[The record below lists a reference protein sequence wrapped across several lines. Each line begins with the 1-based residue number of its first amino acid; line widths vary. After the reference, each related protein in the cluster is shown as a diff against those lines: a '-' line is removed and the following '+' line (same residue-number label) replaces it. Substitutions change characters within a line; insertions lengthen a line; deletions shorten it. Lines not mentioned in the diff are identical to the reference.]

1 MSLLEPGGEDAM
13 NSDVPRYCQCGRRL
27 ARDHTGFRCGSC
39 ERDEARQRAEP
50 PIVPEGFWDTPAFR
64 DAFAAQHMGRIARAF
79 RRHPDHVARFGRDG
93 ISQEHLG
100 GWFGL
105 TQAQVSRIETGPP
118 IRNLD
123 TLAHWARTL
132 RIPSHLLWFKLPPQN
147 GAQASETPSKEIA
160 VLAAEPFRSIPQAVA
175 HAHDP
180 DAVAMRAFRSA
191 DLQAG
196 GGHLYASVTRYL
208 QADMGPR
215 LFGSDAGAGNRTLF
229 TAAAALTEMAGWM
242 AHDSGRDAAAKR
254 HFSRAFALVQ
264 VGGDRQLSAHV
275 LGSMSHLATHL
286 GQPEEAIALARKGRS
301 VLRTGPANPGLE
313 ARMLALEA
321 RGTAAQ
327 VHAAPADC
335 ARLLLDAEKALQE
348 APHEP
353 ASPWVSHFD
362 AGSLASEATR
372 CMRQLGDLSQAR
384 QQAEQIIV
392 LRPGHRTR
400 SRAFGQL
407 ALAGILIAQG
417 EVDHACGIAAD
428 ALSATHSLGSY
439 LVITQLMQ
447 LQQQLQTYRS
457 SPVVAEFL
465 DCLQDTVRDRLPF
478 YQLLTK
484 DHHDQHGGWEG
495 L

>member
-1 MSLLEPGGEDAM
+1 
-13 NSDVPRYCQCGRRL
+13 
-27 ARDHTGFRCGSC
+27 
-39 ERDEARQRAEP
+39 
-50 PIVPEGFWDTPAFR
+50 
-64 DAFAAQHMGRIARAF
+64 MGHIARAF

-93 ISQEHLG
+93 ISQEYLG
-100 GWFGL
+100 RWFGL

-123 TLAHWARTL
+123 TLAHWARIL
-132 RIPSHLLWFKLPPQN
+132 RIPPHLLWFKLPPRIDD
-147 GAQASETPSKEIA
+147 QASKTAFDETGILVA
-160 VLAAEPFRSIPQAVA
+160 VPVKSVPQAAA

-180 DAVAMRAFRSA
+180 DAVAMRAFRAA

-208 QADMGPR
+208 QTDMGPR
-215 LFGSDAGAGNRTLF
+215 LFGSDAGADNRTLF

-242 AHDSGRDAAAKR
+242 AHDSGRDGAAKR
-254 HFSRAFALVQ
+254 HFSRALALVQ

-286 GQPEEAIALARKGRS
+286 GQPEEAIALAQKGRS
-301 VLRTGPANPGLE
+301 VLSAGPANPGLE

-335 ARLLLDAEKALQE
+335 TRLLLDAEKALQN
-348 APHEP
+348 PPNEP

-362 AGSLASEATR
+362 AGSLASEAAR

-384 QQAEQIIV
+384 HQAEQIIV

-407 ALAGILIAQG
+407 ALASILTAQG
-417 EVDHACGIAAD
+417 EVDHACRIAAD

-439 LVITQLMQ
+439 LVIDQLMQ
-447 LQQQLQTYRS
+447 LQQQLQPYRA

-478 YQLLTK
+478 YQLLAK
-484 DHHDQHGGWEG
+484 DHRDQHGGWEG